1 MKKIKSESFYDLL
14 FMFYLAIYILGV
26 FILRRL
32 ISKTFSFVYIK
43 YNFNIFLFTLSLIF
57 LMINICVI
65 FSKQNKR
72 LKYQNKRKTKK
83 LNWSKGF
90 LIAFRIY
97 FLISNILILFSIMNT
112 VFSRYELTFTSV
124 KKYNLF
130 NKLEKEYSID
140 SFSHISITPS
150 IYTSRQGKS
159 FRVVIKLYGEDN
171 FVFTNFRNRKN
182 LLTLLQNIKKQKKL
196 IINSKEIDNFYK
208 SNVIYWSLEEQ
219 DSFKEIFVE

>member
-32 ISKTFSFVYIK
+32 ISRTFSFVYIK

-65 FSKQNKR
+65 FSKQKKR

-112 VFSRYELTFTSV
+112 VF
-124 KKYNLF
+124 
-130 NKLEKEYSID
+130 
-140 SFSHISITPS
+140 
-150 IYTSRQGKS
+150 
-159 FRVVIKLYGEDN
+159 
-171 FVFTNFRNRKN
+171 
-182 LLTLLQNIKKQKKL
+182 
-196 IINSKEIDNFYK
+196 
-208 SNVIYWSLEEQ
+208 
-219 DSFKEIFVE
+219 